1 MKLIFC
7 KECQDVVKLDFAKR
21 ECKCGRSSGYYEDS
35 LNAVYW
41 GPCVP
46 LGISNFSLQ
55 EAIRWQPDSGQ
66 GSVVEAFVIPKKC
79 KTMERLY

>member
-41 GPCVP
+41 GPCV
-46 LGISNFSLQ
+46 
-55 EAIRWQPDSGQ
+55 IRWQPDSGQ